1 MTAVKGHFGTVKMAE
16 PKKQLRQN
24 LESILYGYEN
34 GMTDYG
40 EEEYPMMTLD
50 EAYEYCASECFD
62 ILDNGHG
69 HTVYAKGICDHLKF
83 LGTDYIK
90 SVIKEIAD
98 DCGILK

>member
-24 LESILYGYEN
+24 LESILYGYLESILY
-34 GMTDYG
+34 GYG
-40 EEEYPMMTLD
+40 EYTRMTLD
-50 EAYEYCASECFD
+50 ETYDYCVPQCFD
-62 ILDNGHG
+62 ILDNGYNY
-69 HTVYAKGICDHLKF
+69 TIYREGICDHLKL

-90 SVIKEIAD
+90 SVIEEIAD